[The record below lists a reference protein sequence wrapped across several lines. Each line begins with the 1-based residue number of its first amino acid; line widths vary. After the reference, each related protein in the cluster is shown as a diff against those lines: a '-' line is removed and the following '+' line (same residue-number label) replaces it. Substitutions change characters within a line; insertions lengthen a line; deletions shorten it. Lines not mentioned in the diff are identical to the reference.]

1 MDDVTL
7 VTGGAASAD
16 DLTETDYHEIYTEI
30 REKTNLRQFA
40 QEAGVYSFAW
50 WSQFERYEK
59 PCTWPARA
67 ALRKMVGL
75 PALPLPVDV
84 ALADAVD
91 GDAEIY
97 RIGQTGHA
105 RRVLL
110 LTTNEAVTVHW
121 NGRGPHLVDDA
132 QAPAPADVT
141 GVTAPKEH
149 RRYWRPSLPD
159 GWRQRA
165 ELAGVDVRASVL
177 AAIEKAEADHAG
189 Y

>member
-40 QEAGVYSFAW
+40 ADAGVYSFAW

-67 ALRKMVGL
+67 ALRRMVGL
-75 PALPLPVDV
+75 PALPVPVDV

-97 RIGQTGHA
+97 RIGQAGHA

-110 LTTNEAVTVHW
+110 LVTDGSITVHW
-121 NGRGPHLVDDA
+121 NGRGPHLVEDV
-132 QAPAPADVT
+132 QPAATNDVT
-141 GVTAPKEH
+141 GVTAAKE
-149 RRYWRPSLPD
+149 RTRYWRPTLPD
-159 GWRQRA
+159 GWRERA
-165 ELAGVDVRASVL
+165 ELAGVDVRAIVL
-177 AAIEKAEADHAG
+177 AAIEEAEG
-189 Y
+189 ST

>member
-16 DLTETDYHEIYTEI
+16 DLTETDYHDIYTEI

-67 ALRKMVGL
+67 ALRRMVGL
-75 PALPLPVDV
+75 PALPLPIDV
-84 ALADAVD
+84 ALSDAVD
-91 GDAEIY
+91 GDAQIY
-97 RIGQTGHA
+97 RIGPDGHA
-105 RRVLL
+105 HRVLL
-110 LTTNEAVTVHW
+110 LTTGDPVTVHW
-121 NGRGPHLVDDA
+121 NGRGPHLVSDVHP
-132 QAPAPADVT
+132 PAAADVT
-141 GVTAPKEH
+141 GVTATKEH

-159 GWRQRA
+159 EWRQRA
-165 ELAGVDVRASVL
+165 ERSGVDVRALVL

-189 Y
+189 